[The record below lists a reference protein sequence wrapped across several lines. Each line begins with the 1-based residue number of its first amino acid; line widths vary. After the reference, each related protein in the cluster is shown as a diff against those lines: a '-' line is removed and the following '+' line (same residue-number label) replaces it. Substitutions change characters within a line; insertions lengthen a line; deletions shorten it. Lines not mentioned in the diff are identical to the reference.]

1 MERGRKGLR
10 APERAWGRGT
20 PTLARCL
27 LRPDLNSLFL
37 CLHSPW
43 VVFFSPKNVVP
54 AAFPLLQDR
63 DGDTWLCGLLCTVWI
78 WGFVQHIPIP
88 ECGMRSVGGWFGGCP
103 SPWQHQQSHCRRQN
117 SVPGCPWA
125 AETIP
130 SWKTMGSLPSGRSQ
144 THQSSTTAPQVW
156 GGLEERSDLRGELG
170 FYLHFKSRSALN

>member
-43 VVFFSPKNVVP
+43 VVFFPPKT
-54 AAFPLLQDR
+54 LSLQHSHCSR
-63 DGDTWLCGLLCTVWI
+63 TEMETL
-78 WGFVQHIPIP
+78 GFVVCSAP
-88 ECGMRSVGGWFGGCP
+88 CGFGGLSSTFRFPSVGWGAWGAGLGAAHRP
-103 SPWQHQQSHCRRQN
+103 GSTSKVTAGDKP
-117 SVPGCPWA
+117 VPGCPWA
-125 AETIP
+125 AEPIP

-156 GGLEERSDLRGELG
+156 GGWLGERSDLRGELG
-170 FYLHFKSRSALN
+170 FYLHFKSRSVLN